1 MSWPKSGIILNILI
15 FKYFAKFI
23 THDGDYGWVAKRLRT
38 LMFSEQILSCLILHS
53 LDAYDNRPD
62 LMNKEITFSPK
73 TILDSLQM
81 TQYDEYHFLHLFPL
95 IK

>member
-1 MSWPKSGIILNILI
+1 MTRGL
-15 FKYFAKFI
+15 
-23 THDGDYGWVAKRLRT
+23 GT

-53 LDAYDNRPD
+53 LDAYDNGLD

-73 TILDSLQM
+73 TISDSLQM
-81 TQYDEYHFLHLFPL
+81 TQYDEYQFLHSFPL